1 MTELKRQIFK
11 RKYSKSHSDEDSS
24 RVKRWS
30 SVQSAQPE
38 FQSKPSLK
46 NRILLVVYRA
56 LHLQRRKK
64 QKKRSRTSRLAKIA
78 SNNSV
83 NSTLNQTCISNTSK
97 TNVHISDKSSS
108 SPNSC
113 ACTTAS
119 ATSNANSEVNADGS
133 YMPSAQHGSKFSPYP
148 IPQPT
153 QMSQCG
159 GGGDKGTVM
168 DKTCT
173 RPIEPCPNRRLQAH
187 ADYLVHSALVDQI
200 EPIKEQHY
208 RPPLT
213 LTSSHQLGRLKHPR
227 NSRQY
232 YSPDLFLSSSPTLE
246 PPSKHSRQDYKY
258 SGNSNFKFFFKN
270 SRNHPQLPSTFAALL
285 KCHRRF
291 SLIRHHQKDYK
302 HTSSRARFSKV
313 FASAIFFYIMMS
325 ASLSNLGRP
334 PKETKE
340 HKRSASQDAAHD
352 CASQPECPSGAMFK
366 FLTQT
371 ARSQYSD
378 FGDYGDNDDDDDD
391 DAQTINSVDSQSR
404 EVLSEPSDTELSQ
417 SPAKERPQKNFSA
430 IVTGIRSSGL
440 AIQTT
445 KVPTIP
451 DLPDDHEE
459 AHASSMSK
467 LAQSVHTVIR
477 DNDSGKSR
485 HSRAA
490 YITEVLQT
498 HLGASDDDVLLAG
511 KLLNFCFQLC

>member
-1 MTELKRQIFK
+1 MAELKRQIFK
-11 RKYSKSHSDEDSS
+11 RKYSKSNNDDDST

-38 FQSKPSLK
+38 LISEPSLK
-46 NRILLVVYRA
+46 SRILLVVYRA

-64 QKKRSRTSRLAKIA
+64 QKKRSRTSRLVKIA
-78 SNNSV
+78 ASNSV
-83 NSTLNQTCISNTSK
+83 DTLNQTFTFNISNIKANLST
-97 TNVHISDKSSS
+97 KSSTPIS
-108 SPNSC
+108 S
-113 ACTTAS
+113 ACTAAS
-119 ATSNANSEVNADGS
+119 ATSNANSMVIADGS
-133 YMPSAQHGSKFSPYP
+133 YMPSAQHMSKFCQYP

-159 GGGDKGTVM
+159 GGDKGRV
-168 DKTCT
+168 DKTGT
-173 RPIEPCPNRRLQAH
+173 RPINEPCLNCRRFQAH
-187 ADYLVHSALVDQI
+187 ADCLKHSALVDHI
-200 EPIKEQHY
+200 GPIKEQHY
-208 RPPLT
+208 RSPLT
-213 LTSSHQLGRLKHPR
+213 LTPKSQLGRLQNPR
-227 NSRQY
+227 TSRHN
-232 YSPDLFLSSSPTLE
+232 YSTDLFLSSSTTLK

-258 SGNSNFKFFFKN
+258 SGNYNFKFYFKN
-270 SRNHPQLPSTFAALL
+270 SRDHLQLPSTFAALL

-291 SLIRHHQKDYK
+291 SLIRHHQKDFK

-313 FASAIFFYIMMS
+313 FAAAIFVYIMMS

-340 HKRSASQDAAHD
+340 HKRSASQDTAHD

-391 DAQTINSVDSQSR
+391 DAQTIHSVDSQSR
-404 EVLSEPSDTELSQ
+404 DVVSEPSDTELSQ
-417 SPAKERPQKNFSA
+417 SPAKERPQKAFSA

-445 KVPTIP
+445 KVPNIP
-451 DLPDDHEE
+451 DLPDEHETT
-459 AHASSMSK
+459 HASSMSK

-477 DNDSGKSR
+477 DSDTGKSR

-511 KLLNFCFQLC
+511 KFLNFYFYEG